1 MDLIV
6 KLIIAGLILYTL
18 FFYIR
23 TKIFIYK
30 TMNEKNNIKE
40 KKQNS
45 KEIIIAIPVLREQN
59 CIEDTVEYFNTITKD
74 IPIVL
79 ITTQKE
85 IKENLTNETTT
96 QDIIK
101 GKIIKKYKNIYWI
114 DYPYTIG
121 NMSDQLNYML
131 ENIEKVFNRKMD
143 LQKIYLA
150 LYNAD
155 SRPNENT
162 FEEIRQKIENNCV
175 VQQYS
180 YCMQNYERIK
190 GIPRGFSI
198 YQSNFE
204 LKTGLINSFFKSN
217 ILYTH
222 VVGHGLIINM
232 KLLKD
237 LGNFNTE
244 FWCEDIYLGIQ
255 LKFNNIK
262 ITPLLTLENMETPD
276 KLSKIIKQNS
286 VWFKTTSQF
295 WKIYKDIVKKGQA
308 KNKIKGL
315 VGIINE
321 FRCAINWIGFPII
334 ILISIIAS
342 ILIKNYILLLIIIVS
357 YVFYIIVNTICTIN
371 VINKLDNRKYNVT
384 LELIINV
391 LIATTISNIGPLYSI
406 IYNKKEKYK
415 TER

>member
-1 MDLIV
+1 
-6 KLIIAGLILYTL
+6 
-18 FFYIR
+18 
-23 TKIFIYK
+23 
-30 TMNEKNNIKE
+30 
-40 KKQNS
+40 
-45 KEIIIAIPVLREQN
+45 
-59 CIEDTVEYFNTITKD
+59 
-74 IPIVL
+74 
-79 ITTQKE
+79 
-85 IKENLTNETTT
+85 
-96 QDIIK
+96 
-101 GKIIKKYKNIYWI
+101 
-114 DYPYTIG
+114 
-121 NMSDQLNYML
+121 MSDQLNYML
-131 ENIEKVFNRKMD
+131 ENLENIFDRKID
-143 LQKIYLA
+143 LDKTYLA

-162 FEEIRQKIENNCV
+162 FREIIQKIENNNV

-180 YCMQNYERIK
+180 YCMQNYEKIK

-222 VVGHGLIINM
+222 IVGHGLIINM
-232 KLLKD
+232 KLLKE

-262 ITPLLTLENMETPD
+262 IIPLLTLENMETPD

-295 WKIYKDIVKKGQA
+295 WKIYKDIVKRRQD
-308 KNKIKGL
+308 KNKINGL
-315 VGIINE
+315 LGVLNE
-321 FRCAINWIGFPII
+321 FRCAINWISLPII
-334 ILISIIAS
+334 LLISIIIS
-342 ILIKNYILLLIIIVS
+342 IIIRKYALLLSIIVS
-357 YVFYIIVNTICTIN
+357 YVIYIIVNTRCTIN
-371 VINKLDNRKYNVT
+371 IINKLDNKKYRAT
-384 LELIINV
+384 LKLIIDV

-406 IYNKKEKYK
+406 IFNKKEKYK

>member
-1 MDLIV
+1 MVLSV
-6 KLIIAGLILYTL
+6 KLIVVALISYTV

-23 TKIFIYK
+23 TKIFLHK
-30 TMNEKNNIKE
+30 AMKEKNNVEQINK
-40 KKQNS
+40 NS
-45 KEIIIAIPVLREQN
+45 NELVIAIPVLREQN
-59 CIEDTVEYFNTITKD
+59 CIEDTIKHFSMIAKD

-85 IKENLTNETTT
+85 VKENLTNEKTT

-101 GKIIKKYKNIYWI
+101 EKIMTRYKNVYLIN
-114 DYPYTIG
+114 YPYTTG
-121 NMSDQLNYML
+121 YMANQLNYML
-131 ENIEKVFNRKMD
+131 ENLESVLNRKID
-143 LQKIYLA
+143 LDKTYLA

-162 FEEIRQKIENNCV
+162 FEEIKQKIENNKV

-180 YCMQNYERIK
+180 YCMQNYEKIK
-190 GIPRGFSI
+190 GIPRGFAI

-204 LKTGLINSFFKSN
+204 LKTGLINSFFRSN

-222 VVGHGLIINM
+222 VVGHGLVINM
-232 KLLKD
+232 KLLKE

-255 LKFNNIK
+255 LKFNSIK
-262 ITPLLTLENMETPD
+262 VSPLITLENMETPD

-295 WKIYKDIVKKGQA
+295 WKIYKDIVRKGPI
-308 KNKIKGL
+308 KNKTNGL
-315 VGIINE
+315 LGVINE
-321 FRCAINWIGFPII
+321 FRCAINWVGFPII
-334 ILISIIAS
+334 LLISIIIS
-342 ILIKNYILLLIIIVS
+342 IIIKNYALLFAIIIS
-357 YVFYIIVNTICTIN
+357 YTLYIIINTICTIN
-371 VINKLDNRKYNVT
+371 IINKLDNKKYRVT
-384 LELIINV
+384 LELLIDV
-391 LIATTISNIGPLYSI
+391 LIATAISNIGPLYSI
-406 IYNKKEKYK
+406 IFNEKEKYK

>member
-1 MDLIV
+1 MGWFV
-6 KLIIAGLILYTL
+6 KLMITGLILYTI

-23 TKIFIYK
+23 TKNFLNK
-30 TMNEKNNIKE
+30 AMNGKNNIKQIN
-40 KKQNS
+40 KKS
-45 KEIIIAIPVLREQN
+45 KEIIVAIPVLREQN
-59 CIEDTVEYFNTITKD
+59 CIEDTIKYFNTIIKD

-85 IKENLTNETTT
+85 IKENLTNEKTT
-96 QDIIK
+96 QDIIQE
-101 GKIIKKYKNIYWI
+101 KIIKKYKNVYWI
-114 DYPYTIG
+114 NYPYTIG
-121 NMSDQLNYML
+121 YMSEQLNYML
-131 ENIEKVFNRKMD
+131 ENIENIFNRKIE
-143 LQKIYLA
+143 LEKTYLA

-155 SRPNENT
+155 SRPNKNT
-162 FEEIRQKIENNCV
+162 FEEIRQKIENNDV

-180 YCMQNYERIK
+180 YCMQNYEKIK

-232 KLLKD
+232 KLLKE
-237 LGNFNTE
+237 LGNFNTD

-262 ITPLLTLENMETPD
+262 IKPLLTLENMETPD
-276 KLSKIIKQNS
+276 KLIKIIKQNS

-295 WKIYKDIVKKGQA
+295 WKIYKDILKKEQV
-308 KNKIKGL
+308 KNKIRGL
-315 VGIINE
+315 IGIINE

-334 ILISIIAS
+334 LLIAIIISVSIN
-342 ILIKNYILLLIIIVS
+342 NYILLLMIINS
-357 YVFYIIVNTICTIN
+357 YIFYIVVNTRCTIN
-371 VINKLDNRKYNVT
+371 IINKLDDKKYDVN
-384 LELIINV
+384 LKLIIDV
-391 LIATTISNIGPLYSI
+391 LIATTISNLGPVYSI
-406 IYNKKEKYK
+406 IFNKKEKYK

>member
-1 MDLIV
+1 MDVFV
-6 KLIIAGLILYTL
+6 KLMLIGLILYTI
-18 FFYIR
+18 FFCIR
-23 TKIFIYK
+23 TKIFLNKAID
-30 TMNEKNNIKE
+30 EKNNSKRIS
-40 KKQNS
+40 KKS
-45 KEIIIAIPVLREQN
+45 KEIIIAIPLLREQN
-59 CIEDTVEYFNTITKD
+59 CIEDTVNYFSVITND

-85 IKENLTNETTT
+85 IKENLKNGKTT

-101 GKIIKKYKNIYWI
+101 EKIIKKYKNVYWI
-114 DYPYTIG
+114 DYPYTTG
-121 NMSDQLNYML
+121 YMSDQLNYML
-131 ENIEKVFNRKMD
+131 ENLENILNRKVD
-143 LQKIYLA
+143 LNKTYLA

-162 FEEIRQKIENNCV
+162 FDEIKQKIEDNDV

-180 YCMQNYERIK
+180 YCMKNYKKIK
-190 GIPRGFSI
+190 GISRGFSI

-222 VVGHGLIINM
+222 IVGHGLIINM
-232 KLLKD
+232 KLLKE

-262 ITPLLTLENMETPD
+262 VEPLLNLESMETPD
-276 KLSKIIKQNS
+276 KLKKIIKQNS

-295 WKIYKDIVKKGQA
+295 WKIYKDIIKSGKA
-308 KNKIKGL
+308 KDKISGL
-315 VGIINE
+315 LGVANE
-321 FRCAINWIGFPII
+321 FRCAINWISFPIALLASI
-334 ILISIIAS
+334 VISII
-342 ILIKNYILLLIIIVS
+342 IKKYVLLLLILSS
-357 YVFYIIVNTICTIN
+357 YFLYVTVNTICTIN
-371 VINKLDNRKYNVT
+371 IINKLDNKNYKVT
-384 LELIINV
+384 IKLIIES

-406 IYNKKEKYK
+406 IFNKKEKYK

>member
-1 MDLIV
+1 M
-6 KLIIAGLILYTL
+6 
-18 FFYIR
+18 
-23 TKIFIYK
+23 
-30 TMNEKNNIKE
+30 
-40 KKQNS
+40 KK
-45 KEIIIAIPVLREQN
+45 
-59 CIEDTVEYFNTITKD
+59 
-74 IPIVL
+74 
-79 ITTQKE
+79 
-85 IKENLTNETTT
+85 TT

-101 GKIIKKYKNIYWI
+101 EKIITKYKNVYWI

-121 NMSDQLNYML
+121 YMSDQLNYML
-131 ENIEKVFNRKMD
+131 ENLEKIFNRKVD
-143 LQKIYLA
+143 LDKIYLA

-155 SRPNENT
+155 SRPNKNT
-162 FEEIRQKIENNCV
+162 FEEISQKIENNDV

-180 YCMQNYERIK
+180 YCMQNYENIK

-232 KLLKD
+232 KLLKK
-237 LGNFNTE
+237 LGNFNTG

-295 WKIYKDIVKKGQA
+295 WKIYKDIVKRRQV
-308 KNKIKGL
+308 KNKINGL
-315 VGIINE
+315 LGVVNE
-321 FRCAINWIGFPII
+321 LRCAINWISFPIV
-334 ILISIIAS
+334 LLVSIIFS
-342 ILIKNYILLLIIIVS
+342 IIIKNYALLLSIIVS
-357 YVFYIIVNTICTIN
+357 YVLYIIVNTICTIN
-371 VINKLDNRKYNVT
+371 IINKLDNKKYRVT
-384 LELIINV
+384 LKLIIDV

-406 IYNKKEKYK
+406 IFNKKEKYK

>member
-1 MDLIV
+1 MDLFV
-6 KLIIAGLILYTL
+6 KLTITGLIFYTI

-23 TKIFIYK
+23 TKIFLNKAI
-30 TMNEKNNIKE
+30 NEKNNIKQIE
-40 KKQNS
+40 QKS
-45 KEIIIAIPVLREQN
+45 REIIIAIPVLREQN
-59 CIEDTVEYFNTITKD
+59 CIENTIKYFNTITKD
-74 IPIVL
+74 IPIIL

-85 IKENLTNETTT
+85 IKENLTNEKTT
-96 QDIIK
+96 QDIIEE
-101 GKIIKKYKNIYWI
+101 KIVTKYKNVYWI
-114 DYPYTIG
+114 DYPYTTG
-121 NMSDQLNYML
+121 YMSDQLNYML
-131 ENIEKVFNRKMD
+131 ENLEKIFNRKVD
-143 LQKIYLA
+143 LDKTYLA

-162 FEEIRQKIENNCV
+162 FEEIRQKIENNNV

-180 YCMQNYERIK
+180 YCMQNYEKIK
-190 GIPRGFSI
+190 CIPKGFSI

-232 KLLKD
+232 KLLKE

-276 KLSKIIKQNS
+276 RLSKIIKQNS

-295 WKIYKDIVKKGQA
+295 WKIYKDIVKKGQV
-308 KNKIKGL
+308 KNKIRGL
-315 VGIINE
+315 IGIINE
-321 FRCAINWIGFPII
+321 FRCAINWIGFPILL
-334 ILISIIAS
+334 LISIIIS
-342 ILIKNYILLLIIIVS
+342 IIVKNYVLLLIIIIS
-357 YVFYIIVNTICTIN
+357 YFFYIIVNTMCTIN
-371 VINKLDNRKYNVT
+371 VINKLDDKEYNVT
-384 LELIINV
+384 LNLIIDV

-406 IYNKKEKYK
+406 IFNKKEKYK

>member
-1 MDLIV
+1 MDLFIQ
-6 KLIIAGLILYTL
+6 LIITGLIFYTI

-23 TKIFIYK
+23 TKIFLKKAIH
-30 TMNEKNNIKE
+30 EKNNIK
-40 KKQNS
+40 QINPNS

-59 CIEDTVEYFNTITKD
+59 CIENTIKYFNEITRD
-74 IPIVL
+74 IPIIL

-85 IKENLTNETTT
+85 IKENFTNEKTT
-96 QDIIK
+96 QDIIEE
-101 GKIIKKYKNIYWI
+101 KIITKYKNVYWV
-114 DYPYTIG
+114 DYPYTTG
-121 NMSDQLNYML
+121 YMADQLNYML
-131 ENIEKVFNRKMD
+131 ENLENIFNKKVD
-143 LQKIYLA
+143 LDKTYLA

-162 FEEIRQKIENNCV
+162 FKEIRRKIEDNDV

-180 YCMQNYERIK
+180 YCMQNYEKIK
-190 GIPRGFSI
+190 GIPKGFSI

-204 LKTGLINSFFKSN
+204 LKTGLINSFFTSN

-232 KLLKD
+232 KLLKE
-237 LGNFNTE
+237 LGNFNTD

-262 ITPLLTLENMETPD
+262 ITPLLNLENMETPN
-276 KLSKIIKQNS
+276 KLNKIIKQNS

-295 WKIYKDIVKKGQA
+295 LKIYKDIVKKGQV
-308 KNKIKGL
+308 KNKLIGL
-315 VGIINE
+315 IGIINE

-334 ILISIIAS
+334 LLLSIIFS
-342 ILIKNYILLLIIIVS
+342 IIIKNYVLLLILIVS
-357 YVFYIIVNTICTIN
+357 YVFYIIVNTICTIKI
-371 VINKLDNRKYNVT
+371 INKLDNKEYNVT
-384 LELIINV
+384 LKLIIDV

-406 IYNKKEKYK
+406 IFKKKEKYK

>member
-1 MDLIV
+1 MKKKSI
-6 KLIIAGLILYTL
+6 KQIN
-18 FFYIR
+18 
-23 TKIFIYK
+23 K
-30 TMNEKNNIKE
+30 KNKN
-40 KKQNS
+40 
-45 KEIIIAIPVLREQN
+45 IIIAIPVLREQN
-59 CIEDTVEYFNTITKD
+59 SIENTIKYFNTITKD

-85 IKENLTNETTT
+85 IKENLTNEKTT

-101 GKIIKKYKNIYWI
+101 EKIIIKYKNVYWI
-114 DYPYTIG
+114 DYPYTEG
-121 NMSDQLNYML
+121 YMSDQLNYML
-131 ENIEKVFNRKMD
+131 ENLENIFDRKID
-143 LQKIYLA
+143 LDKIYLA

-162 FEEIRQKIENNCV
+162 FREIIQKIENNNV

-180 YCMQNYERIK
+180 YCMQNYEKIK

-222 VVGHGLIINM
+222 IVGHGLIINM
-232 KLLKD
+232 KLLKE

-262 ITPLLTLENMETPD
+262 IIPLLTLENMETPD

-295 WKIYKDIVKKGQA
+295 WKIYKDIVKRRQD
-308 KNKIKGL
+308 KNKINGL
-315 VGIINE
+315 LGVLNE
-321 FRCAINWIGFPII
+321 FRCAINWISLPII
-334 ILISIIAS
+334 LLISIIIS
-342 ILIKNYILLLIIIVS
+342 IIIRKYALLLSIIVS
-357 YVFYIIVNTICTIN
+357 YVIYIIVNTRCTIN
-371 VINKLDNRKYNVT
+371 IINKLDNKKYRAT
-384 LELIINV
+384 LKLIIDV

-406 IYNKKEKYK
+406 IFNKKEKYK

>member
-1 MDLIV
+1 MDLFV
-6 KLIIAGLILYTL
+6 KLTITGLIFYTI

-23 TKIFIYK
+23 TKIFLNKAI
-30 TMNEKNNIKE
+30 NEKNNIKQIE
-40 KKQNS
+40 QKS
-45 KEIIIAIPVLREQN
+45 REIIIAIPVLREQN
-59 CIEDTVEYFNTITKD
+59 CIENTIKYFNTITKD
-74 IPIVL
+74 IPIIL

-85 IKENLTNETTT
+85 IKENLTNEKTT
-96 QDIIK
+96 QDIIEE
-101 GKIIKKYKNIYWI
+101 KIVTKYKNVYWI
-114 DYPYTIG
+114 DYPYTTG
-121 NMSDQLNYML
+121 YMSDQLNYML
-131 ENIEKVFNRKMD
+131 ENLEKIFNRKVD
-143 LQKIYLA
+143 LDKTYLA

-162 FEEIRQKIENNCV
+162 FEEIRQKIENNNV

-180 YCMQNYERIK
+180 YCMQNYEKIK
-190 GIPRGFSI
+190 CIPKGFSI

-232 KLLKD
+232 KLLKE

-276 KLSKIIKQNS
+276 RLSKIIKQNS

-295 WKIYKDIVKKGQA
+295 WKIYKDIVKKGQV
-308 KNKIKGL
+308 KNKIRGL
-315 VGIINE
+315 IGIINE
-321 FRCAINWIGFPII
+321 FRCAINWIGFPILLANI
-334 ILISIIAS
+334 
-342 ILIKNYILLLIIIVS
+342 NYN
-357 YVFYIIVNTICTIN
+357 FYNCQKLCITI
-371 VINKLDNRKYNVT
+371 DNHN
-384 LELIINV
+384 
-391 LIATTISNIGPLYSI
+391 
-406 IYNKKEKYK
+406 
-415 TER
+415 